1 MCRACRAA
9 IGALKADQR
18 ARELTAVGATLR
30 QQGETIA
37 SDLAGY
43 VAAIGYDAT
52 PAGPP
57 CVWKR
62 RPGRQPLHR
71 RPVGV
76 H

>member
-43 VAAIGYDAT
+43 VAGREEQDKSTAT
-52 PAGPP
+52 KT
-57 CVWKR
+57 V
-62 RPGRQPLHR
+62 L
-71 RPVGV
+71 GV
-76 H
+76 